1 MTARKGCLL
10 KLKKELASFLK
21 DPPPHIP
28 LVHVNERNMLEW
40 HFLLEGPPDTPYEGG
55 WYVAKLRF
63 PHDYP
68 FRPPAILMLSPSGR
82 FKTNTRLCLSI
93 SDFHPGEFTLR
104 CKLKGERVWDDDKRA
119 FARESVSFILD
130 DDKRAFA
137 RESVSF
143 ILASPQLSAMFPEL
157 PQLVQAQREKGENGD
172 KGEKGEKGG
181 AKGKEREKGEE
192 GEGEEE
198 GEKRG
203 QEEGEQGKGQR
214 GEAGSG
220 SEGQEEKRE
229 GEERGEE
236 GSGAAAAPAAPAAAP
251 AAAKASRASSIGS
264 SPGLSPASSS
274 FLHCLLSAES
284 RLLGRQGEQML
295 PGGVREAVGC
305 EPDAAGGSR
314 EDDGAAAAA
323 AAAGDGGG
331 GEGSSGS
338 GGGGGGGRRVV
349 EGGDPEGAL
358 EELEGM
364 LREGEDGEAG
374 GEEGEVDAQGSD
386 LHKWKDR
393 LLMCKAETLVVT
405 GDFDKALSIL
415 SSLHHHLLLLHS
427 PSPSPSPSAST
438 SPALTQAAERSEEEG
453 NAGPWVVGA
462 LSWLR
467 PQVTVEEVESFRV
480 RVEGAG
486 RHRARGAEQYKKR
499 SLAAAV
505 RAFSTAKSFVLSC
518 AALHFNLAAALA
530 ALARHEEAVAA
541 CDEALAL
548 IATHSKA
555 RKRRADSLAALG
567 RHAEAATEYMLL
579 LQLQPG
585 ERKWEQMAE
594 EQRSKAQSTA
604 GGSSNSNSSSS

>member
-1 MTARKGCLL
+1 SVATVVIGLL
-10 KLKKELASFLK
+10 SFM
-21 DPPPHIP
+21 
-28 LVHVNERNMLEW
+28 VENTQTTGSLE
-40 HFLLEGPPDTPYEGG
+40 T
-55 WYVAKLRF
+55 
-63 PHDYP
+63 
-68 FRPPAILMLSPSGR
+68 
-82 FKTNTRLCLSI
+82 T
-93 SDFHPGEFTLR
+93 
-104 CKLKGERVWDDDKRA
+104 
-119 FARESVSFILD
+119 D

-393 LLMCKAETLVVT
+393 LLMCKVRCSGVLWRLV
-405 GDFDKALSIL
+405 
-415 SSLHHHLLLLHS
+415 
-427 PSPSPSPSAST
+427 
-438 SPALTQAAERSEEEG
+438 REEEG